1 MSDFTLPLI
10 EQIEVARLYIT
21 GEKTM
26 EEIHTQLYP
35 NVAIRTLYGYTEN
48 SDTVAKAVDTLH
60 GAVAKACYEKGLSSG
75 KTNSAYM
82 KLLLENL
89 MGKVATQK
97 SEIAISGIGEVARQI
112 VKGKQE

>member
-1 MSDFTLPLI
+1 MGEFILSLV
-10 EQIEVARLYIT
+10 EQVEVARLYIT
-21 GEKTM
+21 GEKTIQQ
-26 EEIHTQLYP
+26 IHDELYP
-35 NVAIRTLYGYTEN
+35 NIDPRTLYRYTEN
-48 SDTVAKAVDTLH
+48 SDTVSRAIDTLH

-75 KTNSAYM
+75 NTNSAYM